1 MKFLKVVVLVS
12 ALGLAACSSTPEK
25 REIVGEVE
33 LLYNQGMDLLTEETW
48 CAVALHPESG
58 QHRVT
63 LTGPVIE
70 AADRVCFLIA
80 GRNKADVLAT
90 ILAGNAGREK
100 FPTSH
105 VVDSC
110 DAQMY
115 IDAAAGAKLD
125 V

>member
-1 MKFLKVVVLVS
+1 MGDDGHTASIF
-12 ALGLAACSSTPEK
+12 PD
-25 REIVGEVE
+25 R
-33 LLYNQGMDLLTEETW
+33 MDLLTEETW